1 MPVYQNEKDGCRYI
15 GYDPNNFKD
24 YLKFRS
30 IINLIIN
37 EPVIKTDLVIDAL
50 ISAPL
55 NQWEMMVLS
64 VIINRYKTETSKL
77 IIRVQKND
85 ASKLANMLG
94 GKTDNVQL
102 IEEV

>member
-1 MPVYQNEKDGCRYI
+1 MPGYMNKKDGYRFI

-30 IINLIIN
+30 IILSIIQ

-55 NQWEMMVLS
+55 NQWEMLVLS
-64 VIINRYKTETSKL
+64 MIINRYKTEKTKL
-77 IIRVQKND
+77 IIRINKSD
-85 ASKLANMLG
+85 ASKLANILG
-94 GKTDNVQL
+94 GKSDNVQL